1 MKKFFIVVIIIF
13 ILLAALAALF
23 VLTFD
28 ANRYKG
34 VLITKL
40 EESMGRDL
48 AIDNVSLSLWHG
60 LGIEA
65 KGIVIKDKDKTWNDS
80 LMKIKSLNISVRILP
95 LLKKDIQIQRL
106 FVSDLS
112 VNTGSGTNFRCAI
125 DLKADILINSLSQDD
140 MLKTFSAKGKM
151 KVDSAV
157 LENMNVLN
165 VALDKLNMLPGIVQK
180 LKDKLPER
188 YGKLLKQNYTAF
200 KPMDADFEIRGAR
213 IYFNELLVESDAFYL
228 TSKGS
233 VGIADQSLDISS
245 NFFIPKD
252 LSEAFTGA
260 VPELEYLADDNG
272 LITMPLDIKGKVPSI
287 SVMPNLNYV
296 LQKLI
301 KSKGQELLQ
310 KLFKSR

>member
-1 MKKFFIVVIIIF
+1 MKKLFIAIAVIFIVLV
-13 ILLAALAALF
+13 ALAALF

-34 VLITKL
+34 ALIAKL
-40 EESMGRDL
+40 EESMGKDL
-48 AIDNVSLSLWHG
+48 AIDNISLSLWHG

-65 KGIVIKDKDKTWNDS
+65 KGIVIKDKDKTWNDP
-80 LMKIKSLNISVRILP
+80 LMKIKSLNISVKIPP

-106 FVSDLS
+106 SIADLS
-112 VNTGSGTNFRCAI
+112 INTGSGTDFKCTI
-125 DLKADILINSLSQDD
+125 DLKVDILVNSLSQDD
-140 MLKTFSAKGKM
+140 MLKTLSAKGKM
-151 KVDSAV
+151 KVSNAV

-165 VALDKLNMLPGIVQK
+165 AALDKLNMLPGLVQK

-188 YGKLLKQNYTAF
+188 YGKLLNQNYTAF
-200 KPMDADFEIRGAR
+200 KPMDADFEIRDGR
-213 IYFNELLVESDAFYL
+213 IYFDKLLVESDAFYL

-252 LSEAFTGA
+252 LSGAFTGA
-260 VPELEYLADDNG
+260 VPELGYLTDDNG
-272 LITMPLDIKGKVPSI
+272 LITMPLDIKGKIPSV

-301 KSKGQELLQ
+301 KSKGQEFLQ
-310 KLFKSR
+310 KLFKGR

>member
-1 MKKFFIVVIIIF
+1 MKKFFIAIIIIF
-13 ILLAALAALF
+13 ILLALVTVLF
-23 VLTFD
+23 VFTFD
-28 ANRYKG
+28 ANRYKA

-48 AIDNVSLSLWHG
+48 AIDNISLSLWHG

-65 KGIVIKDKDKTWNDS
+65 KGIVVKDKDKTWDDP
-80 LMKIKSLNISVRILP
+80 LLKIKSLNASIRIPP

-106 FVSDLS
+106 SIPDLS
-112 VNTGSGTNFRCAI
+112 VNTGSGTDFKCAI
-125 DLKADILINSLSQDD
+125 DLKVDVLINSVSQID
-140 MLKTFSAKGKM
+140 MLKTLSAKGKM
-151 KVDSAV
+151 KVNNAV

-165 VALDKLNMLPGIVQK
+165 AALDKLNMLPGLVQK

-200 KPMDADFEIRGAR
+200 KPMDADFEIRDAM

-233 VGIADQSLDISS
+233 VGIADQSLNISS

-252 LSEAFTGA
+252 LSEAFIGA
-260 VPELEYLADDNG
+260 VPELEYLADDKG
-272 LITMPLDIKGKVPSI
+272 LITMPLDIRGKVPSV

>member
-1 MKKFFIVVIIIF
+1 MKKFFIAVIIIF
-13 ILLAALAALF
+13 ILLALAMALF

-34 VLITKL
+34 ILITKL
-40 EESMGRDL
+40 EESMDRDL
-48 AIDNVSLSLWHG
+48 AIDNISLNLWHG
-60 LGIEA
+60 LGIGA
-65 KGIVIKDKDKTWNDS
+65 KGIVVKDRDKTWNDP
-80 LMKIKSLNISVRILP
+80 LLKIKSLNASIKIPP

-106 FVSDLS
+106 SIQDLS
-112 VNTGSGTNFRCAI
+112 INTGSGTNFRCAL
-125 DLKADILINSLSQDD
+125 DLKVDILINNLSQDD
-140 MLKTFSAKGKM
+140 MLKTLSAKGKM
-151 KVDSAV
+151 RVNNAV

-165 VALDKLNMLPGIVQK
+165 VALDKLNMLPGLVQK

-188 YGKLLKQNYTAF
+188 YSKLLKQNYTAF
-200 KPMDADFEIRGAR
+200 KPMDTDFEIRDAR
-213 IYFNELLVESDAFYL
+213 IYFDKLLVESDAFYL

-252 LSEAFTGA
+252 LSEAFISA

-272 LITMPLDIKGKVPSI
+272 LITMPLDIKGKVPGI

-310 KLFKSR
+310 KLFKSK